1 MSSVGP
7 VAHAPSSSSR
17 AGLATQLKTDFLR
30 GRYVSANWDVTDLM
44 NKSQQIIDENL
55 LWTRVTG
62 QEQVMPSGTH
72 VYLAR

>member
-1 MSSVGP
+1 MSSVEP

-17 AGLATQLKTDFLR
+17 TGLATQLKTDFLR

-55 LWTRVTG
+55 LWTRVSG
-62 QEQVMPSGTH
+62 QEQVMPKGTH
-72 VYLAR
+72 VYLG